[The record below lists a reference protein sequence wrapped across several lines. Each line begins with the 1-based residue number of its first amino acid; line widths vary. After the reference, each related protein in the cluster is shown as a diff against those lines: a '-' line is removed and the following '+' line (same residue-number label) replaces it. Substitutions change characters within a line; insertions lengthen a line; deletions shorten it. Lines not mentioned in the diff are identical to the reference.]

1 MKKRA
6 TKTVTLNLRLASD
19 ERKLIELAARRA
31 HLQAGTWMRQTCLRA
46 AEREAGGDER
56 RARLLDFI
64 RRARAGEI
72 APAAQHAAEVGQARG
87 DEWKR

>member
-1 MKKRA
+1 
-6 TKTVTLNLRLASD
+6 V
-19 ERKLIELAARRA
+19 AR
-31 HLQAGTWMRQTCLRA
+31 CV
-46 AEREAGGDER
+46 
-56 RARLLDFI
+56 F